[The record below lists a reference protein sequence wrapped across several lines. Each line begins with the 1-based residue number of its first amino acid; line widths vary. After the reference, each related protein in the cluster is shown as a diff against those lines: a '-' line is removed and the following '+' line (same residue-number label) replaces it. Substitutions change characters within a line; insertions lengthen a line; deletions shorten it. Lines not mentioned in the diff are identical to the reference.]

1 MSQKLPTFATL
12 PVLLFASGYALSSE
26 QADPGQQDVHEQ
38 IHIMERSVTESSV
51 TDLYSEEQRD
61 AKLELLD
68 RARDKADQGDINA
81 AMELVE
87 QAGRMLYPMESS
99 GAMLEGD
106 KRAEWLE
113 RVEKVTG
120 AILPAA
126 YEIAGEKGAGT
137 AKLDEVAR
145 QYQAGRAARA
155 GGDIDR
161 AETLLIDA
169 YNVLQLEVA
178 GLRSGD
184 RLSVTLPESDTREA
198 WEEAEQSY
206 LDWKFTAEWMEQSAA
221 ALGADPDLIAT
232 GSRLA
237 EKFYQEAKAYAA
249 GQRWAKAVDA
259 IDRAYAVMEEYWR
272 AAGIDI

>member
-1 MSQKLPTFATL
+1 MRQRLPALATL
-12 PVLLFASGYALSSE
+12 SVLLSAPGFVLAAEL
-26 QADPGQQDVHEQ
+26 ADPVQQDVHEQ

-51 TDLYSEEQRD
+51 TDLYSDEQRD
-61 AKLELLD
+61 AKLDLLD
-68 RARDKADQGDINA
+68 RARAKADQGDIDGA
-81 AMELVE
+81 IKLVE
-87 QAGRMLYPMESS
+87 QAGRMLYPVQSS
-99 GAMLEGD
+99 GSVLEAE
-106 KRAEWLE
+106 KRVEWLE
-113 RVEKVTG
+113 RVESVTG

-145 QYQAGRAARA
+145 RYEAGRAARA

-169 YNVLQLEVA
+169 YNILQLEVA

-198 WEEAEQSY
+198 WEDAEQSY
-206 LDWKFTAEWMEQSAA
+206 LDWQFTAEWMDQSAA
-221 ALGADPDLIAT
+221 ALGAAPDLIAT

-237 EKFYQEAKAYAA
+237 EEFYQQAKAHAA
-249 GQRWAKAVDA
+249 GQRWGKAVDA
-259 IDRAYAVMEEYWR
+259 VDRAYAVMEEYWR